1 MFVCCLFVCLDADN
15 ANGQKLS
22 FLCLLLMNNGSLHY
36 FLCHLYWLITVT
48 FVLQCR
54 AFFCT
59 FIFPLTLYTNLQTS
73 SNSLRLPRGWCIK
86 FATVLNTKIDI
97 VQKVYKWSSCPFAKM
112 ILERGY
118 HFGKRTVWSLL
129 FFLNYA
135 YLWYLAQS
143 QIWYTTLYVIKTIV
157 PIIKTVCSFLICI

>member
-1 MFVCCLFVCLDADN
+1 VPATCKVVEVIVFSDVVLILSLISRLLFMFSCLFVVCLFVCLFVCLDADN

-86 FATVLNTKIDI
+86 FATVLNTKIEI
-97 VQKVYKWSSCPFAKM
+97 VQKVYKWSRCPFVKM
-112 ILERGY
+112 ILK
-118 HFGKRTVWSLL
+118 H
-129 FFLNYA
+129 N
-135 YLWYLAQS
+135 
-143 QIWYTTLYVIKTIV
+143 V
-157 PIIKTVCSFLICI
+157 PD

>member
-1 MFVCCLFVCLDADN
+1 MPATCKVVEVIVFSDVVLMLSLISRLFFMFSCLFVCLFVCLDADD
-15 ANGQKLS
+15 AHGQKLS
-22 FLCLLLMNNGSLHY
+22 FLCLLLMNNGSLLHY

-86 FATVLNTKIDI
+86 FATVLNTKIEI
-97 VQKVYKWSSCPFAKM
+97 VQKVYK
-112 ILERGY
+112 
-118 HFGKRTVWSLL
+118 
-129 FFLNYA
+129 
-135 YLWYLAQS
+135 
-143 QIWYTTLYVIKTIV
+143 
-157 PIIKTVCSFLICI
+157 